1 VLVTL
6 FGFARRVRH
15 DRFVKGGARSSSPLV
30 YLLAIGFIHGV
41 KWVFAIGVKCLL
53 HVAQQFHL
61 SYVWLEVIDFA
72 DPDLLVIIKTSS
84 REQLGISG

>member
-1 VLVTL
+1 MLVTL

-30 YLLAIGFIHGV
+30 CLLAIGFINGV
-41 KWVFAIGVKCLL
+41 KWVFAIGFKCLL

-61 SYVWLEVIDFA
+61 SYVRLEVIDLA
-72 DPDLLVIIKTSS
+72 DPDLLVIVETSS
-84 REQLGISG
+84 GEQLGICG